1 MGAAAAKSRSELI
14 RIQVNPSRIWTA
26 LRQGH
31 RQQNPGVC
39 LIYKHLDAISGQIQT
54 AQFEMAWPGAKG
66 AALGF
71 RANESALRI
80 EVYRSEPSEGTDPD
94 PALLPETRRAAL
106 SAAQKHLNF
115 LD

>member
-1 MGAAAAKSRSELI
+1 MQFQVKFKPRSSRWL
-14 RIQVNPSRIWTA
+14 
-26 LRQGH
+26 
-31 RQQNPGVC
+31 
-39 LIYKHLDAISGQIQT
+39 GQ
-54 AQFEMAWPGAKG
+54 APKG
-66 AALGF
+66 PALGF
-71 RANESALRI
+71 RANESALHI